1 MFGLLIAITK
11 PKIIH
16 CFNNERASP
25 WEDVCGA
32 LSYYLIWLLTML
44 LKYQTNDYWT
54 IIR

>member
-32 LSYYLIWLLTML
+32 LSYMVI
-44 LKYQTNDYWT
+44 DYAT
-54 IIR
+54 EISDPMTTGL